1 VATGAVRDNPFLRRL
16 GGRIESRVPWHL
28 LYRGDA
34 RECPCCGGSFR
45 AFRPRDDRPEA
56 RCPRCNSYERHRVL
70 WMWLR
75 DRGGLA
81 GGAEGGF
88 DLLHVAP
95 EPVLVERLRA
105 LPRIRYTG
113 GSLFPTGDQVRVD
126 LTAAPFPDETF
137 DAVLCNHVF
146 DEIPDDRRA
155 LAEIHRVLRPGGRLI
170 TQTPVDKG
178 RTTTYEDPSL
188 PPARRREVF
197 QTADDV
203 RIYGLDFRERLAAAG
218 FEVELVDYAAELD
231 PATVERHGLVEQG
244 GRVNGTDIYV
254 AVKQPDAGAARR
266 P

>member
-1 VATGAVRDNPFLRRL
+1 LALGAVRDNPLLRRI

-34 RECPCCGGSFR
+34 RECPCCRGSFR
-45 AFRPRDDRPEA
+45 AFRPRDGRPEA

-75 DRGGLA
+75 DRGGL
-81 GGAEGGF
+81 GGGET

-95 EPVLVERLRA
+95 EPVLEDRLRA
-105 LPRIRYTG
+105 LPGVRYTA

-126 LTAAPFPDETF
+126 LTEIPFADGSL
-137 DAVLCNHVF
+137 DVVLCNHVF

-170 TQTPVDKG
+170 TQTPVDKS
-178 RTTTYEDPSL
+178 RATTYEDPSL

-203 RIYGLDFRERLAAAG
+203 RVYGRDFRERLAGAG
-218 FEVELVDYAAELD
+218 FEVEVIDYPTELD
-231 PATVERHGLVEQG
+231 AATAERYGLVEHG
-244 GRVNGTDIYV
+244 GRVNGTDIHV
-254 AVKQPDAGAARR
+254 ALKPGVGEGRSI
-266 P
+266 

>member
-1 VATGAVRDNPFLRRL
+1 MALGAVRDNPLLRRI

-34 RECPCCGGSFR
+34 RECPCCGGTFR
-45 AFRPRDDRPEA
+45 AFRPRDDRPDA

-75 DRGGLA
+75 DRGGLDS
-81 GGAEGGF
+81 GGF
-88 DLLHVAP
+88 DLLHIAP

-105 LPRIRYTG
+105 LPGIRYTG

-126 LTAAPFPDETF
+126 LTEIPFADASF
-137 DAVLCNHVF
+137 DVVLCNHVF

-155 LAEIHRVLRPGGRLI
+155 LGEIQRVLRLGGRLI
-170 TQTPVDKG
+170 TQTPVD
-178 RTTTYEDPSL
+178 RNRAITYEDPSL

-203 RIYGLDFRERLAAAG
+203 RIYGLDFPERLAAAG
-218 FEVELVDYAAELD
+218 FDVQVIDYAAELD
-231 PATVERHGLVEQG
+231 PATVERHGLVEHG
-244 GRVNGTDIYV
+244 GRVNGTDIHV
-254 AVKQPDAGAARR
+254 ALKPHAGAARST
-266 P
+266 

>member
-1 VATGAVRDNPFLRRL
+1 VALGAVRDNPLLRRI

-28 LYRGDA
+28 LYRGDS

-45 AFRPRDDRPEA
+45 AFRPRDDRPDA

-75 DRGGLA
+75 DRGELDRG
-81 GGAEGGF
+81 EV

-95 EPVLVERLRA
+95 EPVLEARLRA
-105 LPRIRYTG
+105 LPAVQYTA

-126 LTAAPFPDETF
+126 LTEIPFADGSL
-137 DAVLCNHVF
+137 DVVLCNHVF

-155 LAEIHRVLRPGGRLI
+155 LSEIHRVLRPGGRLV
-170 TQTPVDKG
+170 TQTPVDKS
-178 RTTTYEDPSL
+178 RAATYEDPSL

-203 RIYGLDFRERLAAAG
+203 RVYGLDFRDRLAGVG
-218 FEVELVDYAAELD
+218 FDVRVIDYASELD
-231 PATVERHGLVEQG
+231 PATVERHGLVEHG
-244 GRVNGTDIYV
+244 GRVNGTDIHV
-254 AVKQPDAGAARR
+254 GVKR
-266 P
+266 PG